1 MDFGT
6 MQDKL
11 TQGKYATMEDFAKDV
26 QLVFNNCRTFNP
38 PTTYPV
44 NCADTLEKLFKKE
57 WAKAMD
63 KKLPPGEKKQ
73 LVAMMR
79 RLIDEPLYVYLYQS
93 PSRSCSLNQTLSVHG
108 CSEIRWTL

>member
-1 MDFGT
+1 MGLRTMDE
-6 MQDKL
+6 KL
-11 TQGKYATMEDFAKDV
+11 KRGDYTMEQFESDMNLILA
-26 QLVFNNCRTFNP
+26 NCRQFKP
-38 PTTYPV
+38 PESYPTE
-44 NCADTLEKLFKKE
+44 CADALEKAFKKE

-93 PSRSCSLNQTLSVHG
+93 PFGSCSLN
-108 CSEIRWTL
+108 